1 MYKSIQAQE
10 LNVSNK
16 EKRNVEPVYVLWS
29 RKSGIDL
36 VVHISVQDTE
46 TVELSGSVFGC
57 LTLDNFL

>member
-10 LNVSNK
+10 LNVSYK

-36 VVHISVQDTE
+36 VVHISVLDTE

-57 LTLDNFL
+57 LTLYNFL